1 MYRPRIIPVLLLKNN
16 GLVKS
21 IQFKNHKY
29 IGDPINAVRI
39 YNELE
44 ADEILFLDIEASKNG
59 RSVNVKLVKDIG
71 EEANMPF
78 GVGGG
83 IKSLQQIEQL
93 IHAGAE
99 KVIICSEAIN
109 RPEFIKEASQ
119 EFGSSTIVVCMDVG
133 KSFFGGLKLYSHS
146 GNKAHA
152 IDLESFAKKMED
164 LGAGELIIQSKDED
178 GKMTGYKNEVAI
190 AIARNTTIPITIL
203 GGAGSMEDIKALNK
217 LHPFN
222 GYAAGSMF
230 VYQGKHRGVL
240 INYPSH
246 EIRINSTRFPN

>member
-44 ADEILFLDIEASKNG
+44 ADEIIFLDIEATKNG
-59 RSVNVKLVKDIG
+59 RCVDVQLVKDIG

-83 IKSLQQIEQL
+83 INSLSQIEKL

-99 KVIICSEAIN
+99 KVVICSEALH

-119 EFGSSTIVVCMDVG
+119 EFGYSTIAVCMDVG
-133 KSFFGGLKLYSHS
+133 KSFFGGTKLYSHS
-146 GNKAHA
+146 GSKAHS
-152 IDLESFAKKMED
+152 IELESFAKKMQD
-164 LGAGELIIQSKDED
+164 FGAGELIIQSIVQD
-178 GKMTGYKNEVAI
+178 GKMTGYNHEISAAVAKKI
-190 AIARNTTIPITIL
+190 SIPVTIL
-203 GGAGSMEDIKALNK
+203 GGAGSMEDIKSLHQQ
-217 LHPFN
+217 HPFN
-222 GYAAGSMF
+222 GYAAGSLF

-240 INYPSH
+240 INYPSQ
-246 EIRINSTRFPN
+246 EIKVKSTTRL

>member
-44 ADEILFLDIEASKNG
+44 ADEIIFLDIEATKNG
-59 RSVNVKLVKDIG
+59 RCVDVQLVKDIG

-83 IKSLQQIEQL
+83 INSLSQIENL

-99 KVIICSEAIN
+99 KVVICSEALH

-119 EFGSSTIVVCMDVG
+119 EFGSSTIAVCMDVG
-133 KSFFGGLKLYSHS
+133 KSFFGGTKLYSHS
-146 GNKAHA
+146 GSKAHS
-152 IDLESFAKKMED
+152 IDLESFAKKMQD
-164 LGAGELIIQSKDED
+164 FGAGELIIQSIVQD
-178 GKMTGYKNEVAI
+178 GKMTGYNHEISAAVAKKI
-190 AIARNTTIPITIL
+190 SIPVTIL
-203 GGAGSMEDIKALNK
+203 GGAGSMEDIKSLHQQ
-217 LHPFN
+217 HPFN
-222 GYAAGSMF
+222 GYAAGSLF

-240 INYPSH
+240 INYPSQ
-246 EIRINSTRFPN
+246 EIKVKSTTRL

>member
-44 ADEILFLDIEASKNG
+44 ADEIVFLDIEATKNG
-59 RSVNVKLVKDIG
+59 RCVDVQLVKEIG

-83 IKSLQQIEQL
+83 INSLYQIEKL

-99 KVIICSEAIN
+99 KVIICSEALH

-119 EFGSSTIVVCMDVG
+119 EFGSSTISVCIDIG
-133 KSFFGGLKLYSHS
+133 KSFFGGLKLYSQS
-146 GNKAHA
+146 GNKAHSM
-152 IDLESFAKKMED
+152 DLENFAKKMED
-164 LGAGELIIQSKDED
+164 LGAGELIIQSIVQD
-178 GKMTGYKNEVAI
+178 GKMMGYDHKVPLAI
-190 AIARNTTIPITIL
+190 SKITTIPITVL
-203 GGAGSMEDIKALNK
+203 GGAGSMEDIKTLHE

-230 VYQGKHRGVL
+230 VYQGVHRGVL
-240 INYPSH
+240 INYPSSV
-246 EIRINSTRFPN
+246 IKNNIQRLT

>member
-1 MYRPRIIPVLLLKNN
+1 VLLLKNN

-29 IGDPINAVRI
+29 IGDPMNAVRI

-44 ADEILFLDIEASKNG
+44 ADEIIFLDIEATKNN
-59 RSVNVKLVKDIG
+59 RCVDVQLVKDIG

-83 IKSLQQIEQL
+83 INSLSQIEKL

-99 KVIICSEAIN
+99 KVVICSEALH

-119 EFGSSTIVVCMDVG
+119 EFGSSTIAVCMDVG
-133 KSFFGGLKLYSHS
+133 KSFFGGTKLYNHS
-146 GNKAHA
+146 GSKAHS
-152 IDLESFAKKMED
+152 IELESFAKKMQD
-164 LGAGELIIQSKDED
+164 FGAGELIIQSIVQD
-178 GKMTGYKNEVAI
+178 GKMTGYNHEISTAVAKKI
-190 AIARNTTIPITIL
+190 SIPVTIL
-203 GGAGSMEDIKALNK
+203 GGAGSMEDIKSLHQQ
-217 LHPFN
+217 HPFN
-222 GYAAGSMF
+222 GYAAGSLF

-240 INYPSH
+240 INYPSQ
-246 EIRINSTRFPN
+246 EIKVKSTTRL